1 MTIDELKQA
10 YVNGKTIQYNLD
22 GTWVDWENPNFDDD
36 ADQYRIKEE

>member
-10 YVNGKTIQYNLD
+10 YVNRKTIQYNLD